1 MKTAEVL
8 ENISHCSAA
17 GLGLRSKRYSMIVQD
32 GEVVKENVEKTPGEY
47 VNEFATQS
55 HLLFRF
61 TVTGAQDILKV
72 LEAK

>member
-1 MKTAEVL
+1 
-8 ENISHCSAA
+8 
-17 GLGLRSKRYSMIVQD
+17 MIVQD

-47 VNEFATQS
+47 VNEMDAYK

-72 LEAK
+72 LESK